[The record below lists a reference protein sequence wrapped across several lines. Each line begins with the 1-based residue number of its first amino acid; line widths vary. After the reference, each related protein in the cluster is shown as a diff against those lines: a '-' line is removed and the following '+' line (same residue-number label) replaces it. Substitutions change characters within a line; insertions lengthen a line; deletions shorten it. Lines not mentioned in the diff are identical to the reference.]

1 MTTTL
6 SAANPAGPPSPTM
19 PAAAL
24 APKTPETLVREALDD
39 IALVIGGAA
48 AIHHLDDDLVWTV
61 MKRLDR
67 IRVRLLRDL
76 KGLTP
81 CDELELNPAW
91 PPRIHAA
98 VDEFLARNR
107 TGMGE

>member
-1 MTTTL
+1 MSTNL
-6 SAANPAGPPSPTM
+6 SAIPIEKRAAQK
-19 PAAAL
+19 PAA
-24 APKTPETLVREALDD
+24 PRTNPESLVRESLDD

-48 AIHHLDDDLVWTV
+48 ALHRIDDDLVWSV

-81 CDELELNPAW
+81 HDGCQPNPVK
-91 PPRIHAA
+91 PPQLHAA
-98 VDEFLARNR
+98 VEEFLARNR
-107 TGMGE
+107 AGMEE

>member
-1 MTTTL
+1 MTTTP
-6 SAANPAGPPSPTM
+6 SATNPAGPPPPTM
-19 PAAAL
+19 PAAAP
-24 APKTPETLVREALDD
+24 ASNPETLVREALDD

-76 KGLTP
+76 TGLTP
-81 CDELELNPAW
+81 RDELELNPAW

-98 VDEFLARNR
+98 VDEFLVRNR

>member
-1 MTTTL
+1 MTTTP
-6 SAANPAGPPSPTM
+6 SATNPAGPPPTM
-19 PAAAL
+19 SAAAP
-24 APKTPETLVREALDD
+24 ATNPETLVREALDD
-39 IALVIGGAA
+39 IALLIGSAA
-48 AIHHLDDDLVWTV
+48 AIHHLDDDLVWSL

-67 IRVRLLRDL
+67 IRVRVLRDL
-76 KGLTP
+76 AGLSP
-81 CDELELNPAW
+81 REELELNPAW

>member
-1 MTTTL
+1 MTTTP
-6 SAANPAGPPSPTM
+6 SATNPAGPPPPNM
-19 PAAAL
+19 PA
-24 APKTPETLVREALDD
+24 TPPASCAETLVREALDD

-81 CDELELNPAW
+81 HDDFELNPAW

-98 VDEFLARNR
+98 VDEFLVRSR

>member
-1 MTTTL
+1 MTP
-6 SAANPAGPPSPTM
+6 SATNWAGPPPPTM
-19 PAAAL
+19 PAPASN
-24 APKTPETLVREALDD
+24 PETLVREALDE

-48 AIHHLDDDLVWTV
+48 AIHHLDDDLIWSV

-81 CDELELNPAW
+81 RDEFELNPAW
-91 PPRIHAA
+91 LPRIHAA
-98 VDEFLARNR
+98 VDDFLDRNR
-107 TGMGE
+107 TGIGE

>member
-6 SAANPAGPPSPTM
+6 SATNPTGPPPPIS
-19 PAAAL
+19 AAAP
-24 APKTPETLVREALDD
+24 AKNTETLVREALDD

-48 AIHHLDDDLVWTV
+48 AIHNLNDDLVWSV

-67 IRVRLLRDL
+67 IRVRLLREL

-81 CDELELNPAW
+81 RNDIELNPAW

-98 VDEFLARNR
+98 VDEFLGRNQ
-107 TGMGE
+107 TGMGK